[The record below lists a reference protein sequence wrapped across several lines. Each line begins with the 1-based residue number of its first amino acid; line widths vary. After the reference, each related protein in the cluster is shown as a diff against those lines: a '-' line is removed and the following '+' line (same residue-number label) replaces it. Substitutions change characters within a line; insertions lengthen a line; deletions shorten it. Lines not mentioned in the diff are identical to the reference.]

1 MDTHVDFSKI
11 DELRIQRNLFTGVN
25 KHVTLQDKAYI
36 WALHSYSAKV
46 CIGGSKNLTF
56 FLGGRLS
63 LVLLSFS
70 HFLLLRFFLIFFY
83 SYYSSMVKN
92 CWRGFHWMHIPM
104 LDPPLHVYS
113 DFFYLIKKRN
123 RSVYVYES
131 RLLALQV

>member
-11 DELRIQRNLFTGVN
+11 DELRIQCNLFTGVN

-56 FLGGRLS
+56 FFWEGG
-63 LVLLSFS
+63 
-70 HFLLLRFFLIFFY
+70 FLLFFFLSLIFFFFG
-83 SYYSSMVKN
+83 SSSSFLIPTTHRWLKIVGG
-92 CWRGFHWMHIPM
+92 GFTEN
-104 LDPPLHVYS
+104 PPLHVYS